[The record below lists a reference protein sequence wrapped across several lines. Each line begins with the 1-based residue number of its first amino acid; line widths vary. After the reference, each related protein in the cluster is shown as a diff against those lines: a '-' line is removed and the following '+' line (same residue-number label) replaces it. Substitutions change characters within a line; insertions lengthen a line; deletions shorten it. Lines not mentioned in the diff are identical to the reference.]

1 MARMNEKWMDAI
13 YRRHYDEMVALATSL
28 LRDAEEAKDVVGDV
42 FETLM
47 HSQQELDMNHVESF
61 LLVSVRNTCLNRIRH
76 RMAAEHARRQQTQE
90 AAEEAYAE
98 LPLDDILDYI
108 ANELKPQT
116 KQVMMLRYN
125 EGKKYADIASDLGI
139 SRVAVYKH
147 LNKALKI
154 LKKQFTWKD

>member
-1 MARMNEKWMDAI
+1 MQDKKTIELLFRKHYGRMLLTAC
-13 YRRHYDEMVALATSL
+13 TL
-28 LRDAEEAKDVVGDV
+28 LRNQEEAEDVVGDV

-47 HSQQELDMNHVESF
+47 YSQQELDMNHVESF

-76 RMAAEHARRQQTQE
+76 RMAAERARQQQPQE
-90 AAEEAYAE
+90 AVEEAYAE
-98 LPLDDILDYI
+98 LPLEDILDYI

>member
-1 MARMNEKWMDAI
+1 MLLTAC
-13 YRRHYDEMVALATSL
+13 TL
-28 LRDAEEAKDVVGDV
+28 LRNQEEAEDVVGDV

-47 HSQQELDMNHVESF
+47 YSQQELDMNHVESF

-76 RMAAEHARRQQTQE
+76 RMAAERARRQQTQE

>member
-1 MARMNEKWMDAI
+1 MQDKKTIELLFRKHYGRMLLTAR
-13 YRRHYDEMVALATSL
+13 TL
-28 LRDAEEAKDVVGDV
+28 LRNQEEAEDVVGDV

-47 HSQQELDMNHVESF
+47 HSQQKLDMNHVERF

-76 RMAAEHARRQQTQE
+76 RMAAERARRQQTQE

-98 LPLDDILDYI
+98 LPLEDILDYI

-116 KQVMMLRYN
+116 KQVMILRYN

>member
-1 MARMNEKWMDAI
+1 MQDKKTIELLFRKHYGRMLLTAR
-13 YRRHYDEMVALATSL
+13 TL
-28 LRDAEEAKDVVGDV
+28 LRNQEEAEDVVGDV

-47 HSQQELDMNHVESF
+47 YSQQELDMNHVESF

-76 RMAAEHARRQQTQE
+76 RMAAERARRQQTQE
-90 AAEEAYAE
+90 TAEEAYAE

>member
-1 MARMNEKWMDAI
+1 MQDKKTIELLFRKHYGRMLLTAR
-13 YRRHYDEMVALATSL
+13 TL
-28 LRDAEEAKDVVGDV
+28 LRNQEEAEDVVGDV
-42 FETLM
+42 FETLI

-76 RMAAEHARRQQTQE
+76 RMTVEHARWQQTLE
-90 AAEEAYAE
+90 AAEKTYAE
-98 LPLDDILDYI
+98 LPLDDILHYI

>member
-1 MARMNEKWMDAI
+1 MQDKKTIELLFRKHYGRMLLTARTLFRNQ
-13 YRRHYDEMVALATSL
+13 
-28 LRDAEEAKDVVGDV
+28 EEAEDVVGDV

-47 HSQQELDMNHVESF
+47 YSQQELDMNHVESF

-76 RMAAEHARRQQTQE
+76 RMAAERARRQQTQE

>member
-1 MARMNEKWMDAI
+1 MQDKKTIELLFRKHYGRMLLTAR
-13 YRRHYDEMVALATSL
+13 TL
-28 LRDAEEAKDVVGDV
+28 LRNREEAEDVVGYV

-47 HSQQELDMNHVESF
+47 HSQRELDMNHVESF

-76 RMAAEHARRQQTQE
+76 RMAAERASQQQTQE

-108 ANELKPQT
+108 TNELKPQT
-116 KQVMMLRYN
+116 KQVMMLRYS

>member
-1 MARMNEKWMDAI
+1 MQDKKTIELLFRKHYGRMLLTAR
-13 YRRHYDEMVALATSL
+13 TL
-28 LRDAEEAKDVVGDV
+28 LRNQEEAEDVVGDV

-47 HSQQELDMNHVESF
+47 YSQQELDMNHVESF

-76 RMAAEHARRQQTQE
+76 RMAAERARQQQPQE
-90 AAEEAYAE
+90 AVEEAYAE

>member
-1 MARMNEKWMDAI
+1 MQDKKTIELLFRKHYGRMLLTAR
-13 YRRHYDEMVALATSL
+13 TL
-28 LRDAEEAKDVVGDV
+28 LRNREEAEDVVGDV

-47 HSQQELDMNHVESF
+47 HSQRELDMNHVESF

-76 RMAAEHARRQQTQE
+76 RMAAERASQQQTQE

-108 ANELKPQT
+108 TNELKPQT

>member
-1 MARMNEKWMDAI
+1 MQDKKTIELLFHKHYGRMLLTAR
-13 YRRHYDEMVALATSL
+13 TL
-28 LRDAEEAKDVVGDV
+28 LRNQEEAEDVVGDV

-47 HSQQELDMNHVESF
+47 YSQQELDMNHVESF

-76 RMAAEHARRQQTQE
+76 RMAAERARRQQTQE
-90 AAEEAYAE
+90 VAEEAYAE

-139 SRVAVYKH
+139 SRVAVYKY

>member
-1 MARMNEKWMDAI
+1 MQDKKTIELLFRKHYGRMLLTAR
-13 YRRHYDEMVALATSL
+13 TL
-28 LRDAEEAKDVVGDV
+28 LRNQEEAEDVVGDV

-47 HSQQELDMNHVESF
+47 YSQQELDMNHVESF

-76 RMAAEHARRQQTQE
+76 RMAAERARRQQTQE

-98 LPLDDILDYI
+98 LPLDDILHYI

-147 LNKALKI
+147 LNKALII

>member
-1 MARMNEKWMDAI
+1 MQDKKTIELLFRKHYGRMLLTAR
-13 YRRHYDEMVALATSL
+13 TL
-28 LRDAEEAKDVVGDV
+28 LRNREEAEDVVGDV

-47 HSQQELDMNHVESF
+47 HSQRELDMNHVESF

-76 RMAAEHARRQQTQE
+76 RMAAERTSQQQTQE

-108 ANELKPQT
+108 TNELKPQT

-147 LNKALKI
+147 LSKALKI

>member
-1 MARMNEKWMDAI
+1 MQDKKTIELLFRKHYGRMLLTAR
-13 YRRHYDEMVALATSL
+13 TL
-28 LRDAEEAKDVVGDV
+28 LRNHEEAEDVVGDV

-47 HSQQELDMNHVESF
+47 YSQQELDMNHVESF

-76 RMAAEHARRQQTQE
+76 RMAAERARRQQTQE

-98 LPLDDILDYI
+98 LPLEDILDYI

-116 KQVMMLRYN
+116 KQVMILRYN

>member
-1 MARMNEKWMDAI
+1 MQDKKTIELLFRKHYGRMLLTAC
-13 YRRHYDEMVALATSL
+13 TL
-28 LRDAEEAKDVVGDV
+28 LRNQEEAEDVVGDV

-76 RMAAEHARRQQTQE
+76 KMAAEHARRQQTQE

>member
-1 MARMNEKWMDAI
+1 MQDKKTIELLFRKHYGRMLLTAR
-13 YRRHYDEMVALATSL
+13 TL
-28 LRDAEEAKDVVGDV
+28 LRNQEEAEDVVGDV

-47 HSQQELDMNHVESF
+47 YSQQELDMNHVESF

-76 RMAAEHARRQQTQE
+76 RMAAERARRQQTQE

-98 LPLDDILDYI
+98 LPLDDILHYI

-116 KQVMMLRYN
+116 KQVMILRYN

>member
-1 MARMNEKWMDAI
+1 MQDKKTIELLFRKHYGRMLLTARI
-13 YRRHYDEMVALATSL
+13 L
-28 LRDAEEAKDVVGDV
+28 LRNQEEAEDVVGDV

-61 LLVSVRNTCLNRIRH
+61 LLASVRNTCLNRIRQ
-76 RMAAEHARRQQTQE
+76 RMAAERARRQQTQE
-90 AAEEAYAE
+90 VAEEAYAE

>member
-1 MARMNEKWMDAI
+1 MQDKKTIELLFRKHYSRMLLTAC
-13 YRRHYDEMVALATSL
+13 TL
-28 LRDAEEAKDVVGDV
+28 LRNQEEAEDVVGDV

-76 RMAAEHARRQQTQE
+76 RMAAERARRQQTQE

>member
-1 MARMNEKWMDAI
+1 MQDKKTIELLFRKHYGRMLLTAR
-13 YRRHYDEMVALATSL
+13 TL
-28 LRDAEEAKDVVGDV
+28 LRNHEEAEDVVGDV

-76 RMAAEHARRQQTQE
+76 RMAAERARRQQTQG

-98 LPLDDILDYI
+98 LPLEDILDYI

-116 KQVMMLRYN
+116 KQVMILRYN

>member
-1 MARMNEKWMDAI
+1 MQDKKTIELLFRKHYGRMLLTARA
-13 YRRHYDEMVALATSL
+13 L
-28 LRDAEEAKDVVGDV
+28 LRNQEEAEDVVGDV

-47 HSQQELDMNHVESF
+47 YSQQELDMNHVESF

>member
-1 MARMNEKWMDAI
+1 MA
-13 YRRHYDEMVALATSL
+13 T
-28 LRDAEEAKDVVGDV
+28 
-42 FETLM
+42 
-47 HSQQELDMNHVESF
+47 
-61 LLVSVRNTCLNRIRH
+61 
-76 RMAAEHARRQQTQE
+76 EHAHRQQVQE
-90 AAEEAYAE
+90 VIEETYTE
-98 LPLDDILDYI
+98 LPLDDILHYI

-116 KQVMMLRYN
+116 KEVMMLRYS

>member
-1 MARMNEKWMDAI
+1 MQDKKTIELLFRKHYGRMLLTAR
-13 YRRHYDEMVALATSL
+13 TL
-28 LRDAEEAKDVVGDV
+28 LRNQEEAEDVVGDV

-47 HSQQELDMNHVESF
+47 YSQQELDMNHVESF

-76 RMAAEHARRQQTQE
+76 RMAAERARRQQTQE

-98 LPLDDILDYI
+98 LPLDDILHYI

>member
-1 MARMNEKWMDAI
+1 MQDKKTIELLFRKHYGRMLLTARI
-13 YRRHYDEMVALATSL
+13 L
-28 LRDAEEAKDVVGDV
+28 LRNQEEAEDVVGDV

-61 LLVSVRNTCLNRIRH
+61 LLVSVRNTCLNRIRQ
-76 RMAAEHARRQQTQE
+76 RMAAERARRQQTQE

>member
-1 MARMNEKWMDAI
+1 MTHENQFTPR
-13 YRRHYDEMVALATSL
+13 
-28 LRDAEEAKDVVGDV
+28 AEEA
-42 FETLM
+42 LR
-47 HSQQELDMNHVESF
+47 L
-61 LLVSVRNTCLNRIRH
+61 
-76 RMAAEHARRQQTQE
+76 AQE

-108 ANELKPQT
+108 TNELKPQT
-116 KQVMMLRYN
+116 KQVMMLRYS

>member
-1 MARMNEKWMDAI
+1 MQDKKTIELLFRKHYGRMLLTAR
-13 YRRHYDEMVALATSL
+13 TL
-28 LRDAEEAKDVVGDV
+28 LRNQEEAEDVVGDV

-76 RMAAEHARRQQTQE
+76 RMAAERARRQQTQE

-98 LPLDDILDYI
+98 LPLDDILHYI

-116 KQVMMLRYN
+116 KEVMMLRYS

>member
-1 MARMNEKWMDAI
+1 MQDKKTIELLFRKHYGRMLLTAR
-13 YRRHYDEMVALATSL
+13 TL
-28 LRDAEEAKDVVGDV
+28 LRNQEEAEDVVGDV

-47 HSQQELDMNHVESF
+47 YSQQELDMNHVESF

-76 RMAAEHARRQQTQE
+76 RTAAERARRQQTQE

-98 LPLDDILDYI
+98 LPLEDILDYI

-116 KQVMMLRYN
+116 KQVMILRYN

>member
-1 MARMNEKWMDAI
+1 
-13 YRRHYDEMVALATSL
+13 
-28 LRDAEEAKDVVGDV
+28 VVGDV

-47 HSQQELDMNHVESF
+47 YSQQELDMNHVESF

-76 RMAAEHARRQQTQE
+76 RMAAELARRQQTQE

-98 LPLDDILDYI
+98 LPLEDILDYI

-116 KQVMMLRYN
+116 KQVMILRYN

>member
-1 MARMNEKWMDAI
+1 MQDKKTIELLFRKHYGRMLLTARI
-13 YRRHYDEMVALATSL
+13 L
-28 LRDAEEAKDVVGDV
+28 LRNQEEAEDVVGDV

-61 LLVSVRNTCLNRIRH
+61 LLVSVRNTCLNRIRQ
-76 RMAAEHARRQQTQE
+76 RMAAERARRQQTQE
-90 AAEEAYAE
+90 VAEEAYAE

>member
-1 MARMNEKWMDAI
+1 MQDKKTIELLFRKHYGRMLLTAR
-13 YRRHYDEMVALATSL
+13 TL
-28 LRDAEEAKDVVGDV
+28 LRNQEEAEDVVGDV

-47 HSQQELDMNHVESF
+47 YSQQELDMNHVESF
-61 LLVSVRNTCLNRIRH
+61 LLVSVRNTCLNRIHH
-76 RMAAEHARRQQTQE
+76 RMAAERARRQQTQE

>member
-1 MARMNEKWMDAI
+1 MQDKKTIELLFRKHYGRMLLTAR
-13 YRRHYDEMVALATSL
+13 TL
-28 LRDAEEAKDVVGDV
+28 LRNREEAEDVVGDV

-47 HSQQELDMNHVESF
+47 HSQRELDMNHVESF

-76 RMAAEHARRQQTQE
+76 KMAAERARRQQTLE
-90 AAEEAYAE
+90 AAEETYAE
-98 LPLDDILDYI
+98 LPLDDILHYI

>member
-1 MARMNEKWMDAI
+1 MKDKKTIELLFRKHYGRMLLTAR
-13 YRRHYDEMVALATSL
+13 TL
-28 LRDAEEAKDVVGDV
+28 LRNQEEAEDVVGDV

-47 HSQQELDMNHVESF
+47 YSQQELDMNHVESF

-76 RMAAEHARRQQTQE
+76 RMAAERARRQQTQE

-98 LPLDDILDYI
+98 LPLEDILDYI

-116 KQVMMLRYN
+116 KQVMILRYN

>member
-1 MARMNEKWMDAI
+1 MQDKKTIELLFRKHYGRMLLTAR
-13 YRRHYDEMVALATSL
+13 TL
-28 LRDAEEAKDVVGDV
+28 LRNQEEAEDVVGDV

-47 HSQQELDMNHVESF
+47 YSQQELDMNHVESF

-76 RMAAEHARRQQTQE
+76 KMAAERARQQQTQE
-90 AAEEAYAE
+90 PAEEAYAE
-98 LPLDDILDYI
+98 LPLDDILHYI

>member
-1 MARMNEKWMDAI
+1 MQDKKTIELLFRKHYGRMLLTAC
-13 YRRHYDEMVALATSL
+13 TL
-28 LRDAEEAKDVVGDV
+28 LRNQEEAEDVVGDV

-76 RMAAEHARRQQTQE
+76 RMAVERARRQQTQE

-116 KQVMMLRYN
+116 KQVMILRYN

>member
-1 MARMNEKWMDAI
+1 MQDKKTIELLFRKHYGQMLLTAR
-13 YRRHYDEMVALATSL
+13 TL
-28 LRDAEEAKDVVGDV
+28 LRNQEEAEDVVGDV

-76 RMAAEHARRQQTQE
+76 RMATEHAHRQQVQE
-90 AAEEAYAE
+90 VTEETYTE
-98 LPLDDILDYI
+98 LPLDDILHYI

-116 KQVMMLRYN
+116 KEVMMLRYS

>member
-1 MARMNEKWMDAI
+1 MQDKKTIELLFRKHYGRMLLTAR
-13 YRRHYDEMVALATSL
+13 TL
-28 LRDAEEAKDVVGDV
+28 LRNQEEAEDVVGDV

-47 HSQQELDMNHVESF
+47 HSRQELDMNHVESF

-76 RMAAEHARRQQTQE
+76 KMAAERARRQQTQE

-98 LPLDDILDYI
+98 LPLDDILHYI